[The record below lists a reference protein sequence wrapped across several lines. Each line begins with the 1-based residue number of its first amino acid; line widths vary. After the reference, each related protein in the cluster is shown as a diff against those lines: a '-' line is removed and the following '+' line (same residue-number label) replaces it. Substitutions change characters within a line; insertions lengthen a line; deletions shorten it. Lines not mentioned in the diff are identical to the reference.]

1 LLLRYGTYA
10 ARVIADLAVWGDEP
24 LEHHPGYSVGEVR
37 SLIAREWVVTLS
49 DIVHRRTS
57 LAFSGQL
64 SHSLLSELAQIM
76 ASERGWSADDI
87 AREIMSITVE
97 EGSSQWVL
105 S

>member
-1 LLLRYGTYA
+1 
-10 ARVIADLAVWGDEP
+10 VWGDEA
-24 LEHHPGYSVGEVR
+24 LQHHPGYSVGEIR
-37 SLIAREWVVTLS
+37 SLVANEWVVTLS

-64 SHSLLSELAQIM
+64 SHSLLCELGEIV
-76 ASERGWSADDI
+76 ASQRGWGSEDI

-97 EGSSQWVL
+97 EGSSQWAL